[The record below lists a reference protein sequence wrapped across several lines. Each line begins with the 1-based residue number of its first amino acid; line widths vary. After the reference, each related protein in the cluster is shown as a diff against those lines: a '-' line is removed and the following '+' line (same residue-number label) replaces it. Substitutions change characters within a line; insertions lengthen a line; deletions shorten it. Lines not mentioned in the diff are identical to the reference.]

1 MIAEMMKPPKAFDAV
16 AASRQWR
23 ETTSRKLDAMSRAE
37 RLAHCARLMQ
47 QVSGMATA
55 TAKPVKA

>member
-1 MIAEMMKPPKAFDAV
+1 MATPPKAFDAV

-37 RLAHCARLMQ
+37 RLAHYARLMKQ
-47 QVSGMATA
+47 ATGA
-55 TAKPVKA
+55 AAANASPKVLKA

>member
-1 MIAEMMKPPKAFDAV
+1 MATPPKAFDAV

-37 RLAHCARLMQ
+37 RLAHYARLMKQ
-47 QVSGMATA
+47 ATGVATA
-55 TAKPVKA
+55 TAKAVKA

>member
-1 MIAEMMKPPKAFDAV
+1 MATPPKAFDAV

-37 RLAHCARLMQ
+37 RLAHYARLMKQ
-47 QVSGMATA
+47 ATGVA
-55 TAKPVKA
+55 AAGAKAVKA

>member
-1 MIAEMMKPPKAFDAV
+1 MATPPKAFDAV

-37 RLAHCARLMQ
+37 RLAHYARLMQ
-47 QVSGMATA
+47 RATGVA
-55 TAKPVKA
+55 AASAKVVKA